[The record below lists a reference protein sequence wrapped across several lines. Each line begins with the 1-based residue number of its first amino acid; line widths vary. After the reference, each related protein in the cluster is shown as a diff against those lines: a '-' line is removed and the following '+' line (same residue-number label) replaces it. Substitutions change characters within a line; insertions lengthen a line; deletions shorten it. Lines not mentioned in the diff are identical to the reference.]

1 MPRRNAIRNIA
12 PVALSVVAMV
22 ALAACGSSS
31 QGTDPGTSASSSGAT
46 ASGASATVQAASA
59 SLSADLPAA
68 IRKSGVLRAAID
80 PSFPVNNYY
89 ASDGKTV
96 IGLSPDLLTAVAQ
109 VLGLKLQISAVSLAT
124 IIPGIAAGRYDM
136 AGMVLLDSSARE
148 QQIDLVDFQ
157 RAGQELL
164 VSSGNPAHVTS
175 LADTCGH
182 KIAVAAGGD
191 PVTLLQAQSA
201 TCTSEGKSAVTI
213 QQFPNVNQALL
224 AVEDNRADA
233 TITDFTKSGY
243 EVSHSN
249 GQLELVGAQF
259 AATDAG
265 WGVPK
270 GSSLG
275 KAIKD
280 AIDELIT
287 NGAYAKI
294 FAKYQLTEAGLP
306 QAVINAAASTAN

>member
-1 MPRRNAIRNIA
+1 MFRWMHGRHGALRFAVPAA
-12 PVALSVVAMV
+12 VAAAAVALS
-22 ALAACGSSS
+22 ACSSAS
-31 QGTDPGTSASSSGAT
+31 QASSSSNGAV
-46 ASGASATVQAASA
+46 AGAPTQAASSTLRA
-59 SLSADLPAA
+59 ELPAS
-68 IRKSGVLRAAID
+68 IRQSGVLRAAID
-80 PSFPVNNYY
+80 PGFPVNNYY

-109 VLGLKLQISAVSLAT
+109 TLGLKLQISPVSLAT
-124 IIPGIAAGRYDM
+124 IIPGMQAGRYDM
-136 AGMVLLDSSARE
+136 AGMVLLDSSTRE

-157 RAGQELL
+157 QAGQELL
-164 VSSGNPAHVTS
+164 VSSGNPAHLNS

-191 PVTLLQAQSA
+191 PVTLLQAQSGK
-201 TCTSEGKSAVTI
+201 CTTAGKPAVTI

-243 EVSHSN
+243 EVQHSS
-249 GQLELVGAQF
+249 GQLELVGSPF
-259 AATDAG
+259 APTDSG

-275 KAIKD
+275 KALKD
-280 AIDELIT
+280 AIGELIK
-287 NGAYAKI
+287 NGTYAKI
-294 FAKYQLTEAGLP
+294 SAKYQLTKAAVP
-306 QAVINAAASTAN
+306 QAIINGTTTKSS